1 MAKKAKK
8 KTAKKLESPIV
19 EKLKTAGKKKRK
31 RNKKD
36 LTSRE
41 GHIQKLIDI
50 VEDPTTEDRNQ
61 LDAMRQLAKIS
72 GLSDRKLDLS
82 SMSLDERVDLVM
94 DTVAPV
100 LSLLGFKV
108 IDDRDEEA
116 A

>member
-1 MAKKAKK
+1 M
-8 KTAKKLESPIV
+8 
-19 EKLKTAGKKKRK
+19 
-31 RNKKD
+31 
-36 LTSRE
+36 
-41 GHIQKLIDI
+41 
-50 VEDPTTEDRNQ
+50 
-61 LDAMRQLAKIS
+61 DAMRQLAKIS

>member
-8 KTAKKLESPIV
+8 KAKKKPESPIV
-19 EKLKTAGKKKRK
+19 EKLKAAGKKKRK

-50 VEDPTTEDRNQ
+50 VEDPTTEDRYQ